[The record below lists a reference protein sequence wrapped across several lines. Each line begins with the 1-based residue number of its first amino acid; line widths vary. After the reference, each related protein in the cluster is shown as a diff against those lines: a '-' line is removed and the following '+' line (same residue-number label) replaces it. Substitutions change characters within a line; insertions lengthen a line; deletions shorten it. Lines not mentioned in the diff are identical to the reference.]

1 MDLLIILILIACNG
15 LLAMA
20 EMALVSSRKAKI
32 KELAKTKPHQAKKV
46 LEVIA
51 EPSGF
56 LSTVQ
61 IGITM
66 IGILSGAFGEAT
78 LSKTFAAWL
87 APIHWLAPYRDDL
100 AFLMVVILI
109 TYFSIVLGELV
120 PKKLALQY
128 SEPIALKTAYPL
140 HFLSLLTFPFVKLLS
155 FSTRFLLKLVGIKAT
170 SKETISN
177 IEINMLMEEGHHSGV
192 FNAQEKE
199 FVANV
204 LSLDEKRAPAI
215 MTPKK
220 KIEMLNF
227 QHAFHAQVAYLKS
240 TPHSRLPVCKGE
252 EILGILDVKTALISI
267 LDGKKEQI
275 LAELHTPI
283 YFPESGALIH
293 LLALF
298 KQNKM
303 HLALIVDEY
312 GDLQGLV
319 TLNDIVEALVGDV
332 EGNSLPEAPVATQR
346 ADGTWLMD
354 GSLPLNKINDVL
366 QIDFFILQNQE
377 YQTLAG
383 YLLTCFA
390 HIPTAGETFETETLR
405 FEIIDM
411 DKARIDKVLV
421 TQMGR
426 APCAS

>member
-15 LLAMA
+15 LFAMS
-20 EMALVSSRKAKI
+20 EMALVSSRKPKI
-32 KELAKTKPHQAKKV
+32 KEFAKKKPHQAKKV

-51 EPSGF
+51 EPSSF

-78 LSKTFAAWL
+78 LSKTFADWL
-87 APIHWLAPYRDDL
+87 APIHWLDPYRNDI
-100 AFLMVVILI
+100 AFLMVVLLI
-109 TYFSIVLGELV
+109 TYLSIVLGELV
-120 PKKLALQY
+120 PKKLALQHP
-128 SEPIALKTAYPL
+128 EPIALKTAYPL
-140 HFLSLLTFPFVKLLS
+140 HFLSIITFPFVKLLS
-155 FSTRFLLKLVGIKAT
+155 LSTRFLVKLIGIKAA
-170 SKETISN
+170 SEETVSN
-177 IEINMLMEEGHHSGV
+177 MEINMLMEEGHHSGV

-204 LSLDEKRAPAI
+204 LLLDERRANSI

-220 KIEMLNF
+220 KMEMLDF
-227 QHAFHAQVAYLKS
+227 YKS
-240 TPHSRLPVCKGE
+240 MKEQIAVIKGTCHTRLPVCKGE
-252 EILGILDVKTALISI
+252 EILGILDVKTALVSV
-267 LDGKKEQI
+267 LEGKQEQL

-293 LLALF
+293 LLELF
-298 KQNKM
+298 KENKM

-332 EGNSLPEAPVATQR
+332 EGNSLSEEPAAIRRT
-346 ADGTWLMD
+346 DGTWLID
-354 GSLPLNKINDVL
+354 GSMPLSKINEVL
-366 QIDFFILQNQE
+366 QIDFFNLKNHE

-390 HIPTAGETFETETLR
+390 HIPKAGEIFETETLR
-405 FEIIDM
+405 FEIVDM

-421 TQMGR
+421 SQK
-426 APCAS
+426 

>member
-1 MDLLIILILIACNG
+1 
-15 LLAMA
+15 
-20 EMALVSSRKAKI
+20 
-32 KELAKTKPHQAKKV
+32 V

-78 LSKTFAAWL
+78 LSKIFANWL
-87 APIHWLAPYRDDL
+87 MPIQWLAPYRNDV
-100 AFLMVVILI
+100 AFVLVVFLI
-109 TYFSIVLGELV
+109 TYLSIVLGELV
-120 PKKLALQY
+120 PKKLALRY

-140 HFLSLLTFPFVKLLS
+140 HFLSILTFPFVKLLS
-155 FSTRFLLKLVGIKAT
+155 LSTQFLLKLIGMKASSADT
-170 SKETISN
+170 VSN
-177 IEINMLMEEGHHSGV
+177 MEVNMLMEEGHHSGI

-204 LSLDEKRAPAI
+204 LLLDERRANSI

-220 KIEMLNF
+220 KIEMLDFNMSPKE
-227 QHAFHAQVAYLKS
+227 QIEVIKRTMH
-240 TPHSRLPVCKGE
+240 TRLPVFKGE
-252 EILGILDVKTALISI
+252 EILGVLDVKMALVF
-267 LDGKKEQI
+267 LLEGRQEKM

-293 LLALF
+293 LLELF
-298 KQNKM
+298 KKNKM

-319 TLNDIVEALVGDV
+319 TLNDIIEALVGDV
-332 EGNSLPEAPVATQR
+332 EGNSVHEEPTATQR
-346 ADGTWLMD
+346 ADGTWLID
-354 GSLPLNKINDVL
+354 GSLPLNKINEVL
-366 QIDFFILQNQE
+366 QIDFFNLKNQA

-383 YLLTCFA
+383 YLLNCFT
-390 HIPTAGETFETETLR
+390 HIPKAGEVFETETLR
-405 FEIIDM
+405 FEIMDM

-421 TQMGR
+421 S
-426 APCAS
+426 PIK